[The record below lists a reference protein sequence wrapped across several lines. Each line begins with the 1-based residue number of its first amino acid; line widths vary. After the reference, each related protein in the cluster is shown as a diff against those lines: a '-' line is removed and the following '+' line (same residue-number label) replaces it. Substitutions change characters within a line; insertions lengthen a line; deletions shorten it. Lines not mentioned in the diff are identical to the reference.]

1 MLLYILLILL
11 CTMKVGKLCKAW
23 MHGRRW
29 GLDHWRLQGRRLL
42 RIWGRGG
49 GGLAS
54 NTSYLKSPGSSNFPF
69 SLFPWLLRSL
79 VCQLPLNLHYSRFS
93 GYPGSSSAPS
103 SLVPL
108 VPVVL
113 YFTSFFWF
121 FILLYSLSGSSGSCT
136 VSFSRCHG
144 ISWCSVWSHG
154 VGSKT
159 SDGDSWDLMVPHD
172 ISWCLEICVMVL
184 VFRGV
189 LWCPKASHASLGL
202 MMTHDVSWCNLMSF
216 DISVCF
222 MGHHESSWR
231 LMTFHK
237 GNWRNLRNHRI

>member
-1 MLLYILLILL
+1 MICFKQRETLRILWCC
-11 CTMKVGKLCKAW
+11 CTSSGYYCALW
-23 MHGRRW
+23 RW
-29 GLDHWRLQGRRLL
+29 GNYVRHGCMEEGGGWTTGGCRGVDYWEFG
-42 RIWGRGG
+42 GGG

-154 VGSKT
+154 V
-159 SDGDSWDLMVPHD
+159 
-172 ISWCLEICVMVL
+172 SWCLMVSY
-184 VFRGV
+184 GV
-189 LWCPKASHASLGL
+189 SNG
-202 MMTHDVSWCNLMSF
+202 SWGG
-216 DISVCF
+216 V
-222 MGHHESSWR
+222 
-231 LMTFHK
+231 
-237 GNWRNLRNHRI
+237 